1 MVDKKSSKKR
11 GRPKRKKIE
20 LPTFESDKEFRE
32 YILNNML
39 ELSVNLKTE
48 ALKTNNIKRP
58 DIVRAKIQQYK
69 IAIDSL
75 KALNVILKDKEI
87 SELSE
92 KLKLMQKGLLFDD
105 NTTEDSEFI
114 MTEGLKVEIDK
125 FNKAIETVTR
135 EGLKF
140 NGKGEL
146 VKI

>member
-1 MVDKKSSKKR
+1 MANKKSSKKR

-92 KLKLMQKGLLFDD
+92 KLKLMQKGLLFEE
-105 NTTEDSEFI
+105 NTTEDSDFI

-125 FNKAIETVTR
+125 FNKAIE
-135 EGLKF
+135 
-140 NGKGEL
+140 
-146 VKI
+146 KIKS

>member
-1 MVDKKSSKKR
+1 MANKKSSKKR

-58 DIVRAKIQQYK
+58 DIVRAKLQQYK
-69 IAIDSL
+69 ISIDSL

-92 KLKLMQKGLLFDD
+92 KLKLMQKGLLFEE
-105 NTTEDSEFI
+105 NTTEDSDFI

-125 FNKAIETVTR
+125 FNKAIE
-135 EGLKF
+135 
-140 NGKGEL
+140 
-146 VKI
+146 KIKS

>member
-1 MVDKKSSKKR
+1 MVNTKSSKKR

-92 KLKLMQKGLLFDD
+92 KLKLMQKGLLFEE
-105 NTTEDSEFI
+105 NTTEDSDFI

-125 FNKAIETVTR
+125 FNKAIE
-135 EGLKF
+135 
-140 NGKGEL
+140 
-146 VKI
+146 KIKS

>member
-1 MVDKKSSKKR
+1 MANKKSSKKR
-11 GRPKRKKIE
+11 GRPKRKKVE

-92 KLKLMQKGLLFDD
+92 KLKLMQKGLLFEE
-105 NTTEDSEFI
+105 NTTEDSDFI

-125 FNKAIETVTR
+125 FNKAIE
-135 EGLKF
+135 
-140 NGKGEL
+140 
-146 VKI
+146 KIKS